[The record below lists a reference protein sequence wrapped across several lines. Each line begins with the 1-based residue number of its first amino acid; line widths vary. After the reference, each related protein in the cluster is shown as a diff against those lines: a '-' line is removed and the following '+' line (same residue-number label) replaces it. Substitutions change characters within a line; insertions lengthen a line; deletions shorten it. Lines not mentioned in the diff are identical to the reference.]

1 MRQFRLRSLG
11 ALLAVVLSAV
21 TGGVCAAEPASPIE
35 AADLRLVPA
44 DAAGI
49 VTLCVAAV
57 ADKLGLKEASRPWS
71 SEQLAVGLCRRAD
84 DGAGRFTVV
93 FPNMNDEP
101 VSIYRTTKPCDRE
114 TVLKALAPDAKSV
127 KRGGKVFHVNA
138 AGAAVHFADD
148 CVFLYG
154 PDKQVADVVAKRG
167 AEGKTHLAVA
177 LRKPR
182 SMMSSSGA
190 ERPSRMKLPPGPMLR
205 YRVAVGL
212 CMWSSPVID
221 LLVTARAF
229 FRLSVWPSP
238 LTFPC
243 RRVLEAGD
251 VFLDLG
257 ESVVLGA
264 HLNFADEDTA
274 RRGAKLVS
282 VGRDAARG
290 LLLMAAAQFAA
301 VESVPGIGRVEPQ
314 HRDSSHRLDGP
325 DPAAHDPLF
334 GEIP

>member
-1 MRQFRLRSLG
+1 MVRRTTQMRQFRLRSLG

-21 TGGVCAAEPASPIE
+21 TGGSAPAKPASPIE

-49 VTLCVAAV
+49 VTLRVAAV
-57 ADKLGLKEASRPWS
+57 ADKLGLKEARA
-71 SEQLAVGLCRRAD
+71 LGLLSNWQSAF
-84 DGAGRFTVV
+84 AGVRTMELERFTVV

-177 LRKPR
+177 LR
-182 SMMSSSGA
+182 S
-190 ERPSRMKLPPGPMLR
+190 
-205 YRVAVGL
+205 
-212 CMWSSPVID
+212 
-221 LLVTARAF
+221 
-229 FRLSVWPSP
+229 
-238 LTFPC
+238 
-243 RRVLEAGD
+243 
-251 VFLDLG
+251 
-257 ESVVLGA
+257 
-264 HLNFADEDTA
+264 
-274 RRGAKLVS
+274 RGA
-282 VGRDAARG
+282 
-290 LLLMAAAQFAA
+290 
-301 VESVPGIGRVEPQ
+301 
-314 HRDSSHRLDGP
+314 
-325 DPAAHDPLF
+325 
-334 GEIP
+334 